1 MISDMQGGGLES
13 LIPKKSYNG
22 GDNDINDDTRQEIE
36 FRLPDISGGQKAAA
50 PREVGDHVPTE
61 VVAQPGSL
69 RQEKTSENIF
79 QIEVERISP
88 NPHQPRRDFNED
100 SLRELAGS
108 IREFGIL
115 QPLVVTKVE
124 EETDLGSRVSYE
136 LIAGERRLKAAKIL
150 GLPTVPVIIRRP
162 TKEAEKLELAV
173 IENIQRAD
181 LNPIESARAM
191 ARLQDEFSMTQRE
204 IAARLGKSREA
215 ISNTVRLLSLPSE
228 IQKAIAEGNVSES
241 QGRMLLSLDD
251 IGMQSTIFGE
261 ILKDNLTIRQLEKRI
276 RRAKG
281 QPDKDVEKSG
291 EGVPDL
297 EAEALKN
304 QLEEFLGTKVEVLRD
319 GKSGKIVINFYSQE
333 ELNAVLSK
341 FFRQNGSQSF

>member
-1 MISDMQGGGLES
+1 MQGGGLES
-13 LIPKKSYNG
+13 LIPKRSN
-22 GDNDINDDTRQEIE
+22 GDNGNHPLDDTEEEVE
-36 FRLPDISGGQKAAA
+36 FRLPDISGGQAVNP
-50 PREVGDHVPTE
+50 PRELDIPAHTEIISQPIKPPQRGD
-61 VVAQPGSL
+61 SS
-69 RQEKTSENIF
+69 TSIF
-79 QIEVERISP
+79 QIEVEKISP
-88 NPHQPRRDFNED
+88 NPHQPRRDFNEEA
-100 SLRELAGS
+100 LGELASS

-115 QPLVVTKVE
+115 QPLVVSKIE
-124 EETDLGSRVSYE
+124 EETELGSKVSYE
-136 LIAGERRLKAAKIL
+136 LIAGERRLKAAKLL

-162 TKEAEKLELAV
+162 AREAEKLELAI

-191 ARLQDEFSMTQRE
+191 ARLQDEFSMAQRE
-204 IAARLGKSREA
+204 IATRLGKSREVVA
-215 ISNTVRLLSLPSE
+215 NAMRLLSLPSE
-228 IQKAIAEGNVSES
+228 IQKAIAEGRVSES

-251 IGMQSTIFGE
+251 VAMQTSIFGE

-276 RRAKG
+276 RQVKGIVSNTAKEN
-281 QPDKDVEKSG
+281 VNSA
-291 EGVPDL
+291 PDL

-341 FFRQNGSQSF
+341 FFKQSGSQPF

>member
-1 MISDMQGGGLES
+1 
-13 LIPKKSYNG
+13 
-22 GDNDINDDTRQEIE
+22 
-36 FRLPDISGGQKAAA
+36 
-50 PREVGDHVPTE
+50 
-61 VVAQPGSL
+61 
-69 RQEKTSENIF
+69 
-79 QIEVERISP
+79 
-88 NPHQPRRDFNED
+88 
-100 SLRELAGS
+100 
-108 IREFGIL
+108 
-115 QPLVVTKVE
+115 
-124 EETDLGSRVSYE
+124 
-136 LIAGERRLKAAKIL
+136 
-150 GLPTVPVIIRRP
+150 
-162 TKEAEKLELAV
+162 LELAV